1 MVKIILATLV
11 VTLSILL
18 TYQDN
23 KVIELEKQNTYFENE
38 LNYCNENA
46 WWVDKLEQDILLLE
60 DKLEEYGFVEN

>member
-11 VTLSILL
+11 VTLSVLL
-18 TYQDN
+18 AHQDN
-23 KVIELEKQNTYFENE
+23 KVRELEKQKNYYENE